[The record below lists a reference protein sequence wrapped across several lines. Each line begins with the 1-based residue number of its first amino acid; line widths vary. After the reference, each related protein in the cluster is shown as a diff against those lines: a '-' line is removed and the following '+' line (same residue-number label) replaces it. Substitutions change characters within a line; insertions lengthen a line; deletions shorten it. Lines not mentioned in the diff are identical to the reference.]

1 MAPLVLE
8 PLKGLPRYPEPQM
21 PSAPQA
27 ARQRPFIELEP
38 TDHPLAVE
46 QRSGI
51 TFDRLLE
58 LYAINGHDM
67 RKSFTS

>member
-1 MAPLVLE
+1 
-8 PLKGLPRYPEPQM
+8 M